1 MEESKSSLD
10 ERVGNLEKLHF
21 YGILVVLGVIA
32 VYYIN
37 KK

>member
-1 MEESKSSLD
+1 MENNQLLD
-10 ERVGNLEKLHF
+10 KRVENLEKLHF